1 MNSFEV
7 ALQIAGS
14 VALLLF
20 GLSQIRMGMEE
31 AFGMRLK
38 MILGFGTQTGLR
50 AFMTGLWATLGL
62 QSSTATA
69 LLAASFVK
77 RALID
82 GQMAQI
88 VLLGAN
94 VGTALTALVVST
106 GIEAVA
112 PILVLI
118 GYAMHRRNGAIPAG
132 IGSGLIGV
140 GLMLISLALLDDAT
154 APIRNSEALAA
165 FLSMLDNAAPV
176 ALVLAAGLAVLCSS
190 SLAAVLV
197 VLSLPMPPALTVVMV
212 LGANLGGALPAV
224 LATANEGIAARRLT
238 VGNLMIRAIGCLIA
252 FPFSGMIAQGLDA
265 LPVRQTDLAVEAHV
279 AFNVVL
285 AVLIWPAVKA
295 VTRLVAWMIPD
306 DEAHVSD
313 SSHWLDAALLDTP
326 QLALAGASR
335 EVLAIGD
342 MAERMLRQ
350 TRSAFGAN
358 DISHL
363 AAVGELEKRI
373 DRRQQEVKNYLS
385 RLGNTATET
394 DRRRAINILDYVIN
408 LEHVGDIIEKG
419 LAPERIEAPQVL
431 DTLTRQ
437 GRLPPVVAVLV
448 PSIDSQTRAREL
460 PGNRVFA
467 DVLADE
473 LLPQVAAHL
482 GVAPDPARTVLAG
495 ASYGGL
501 AAATVA
507 LSRPDAFGNAL
518 SMSGSFWWAPGDA
531 DTDGTPWMADQVAR
545 RTSPPPVRFFLSA
558 GLFESGRRGT
568 AGILETSRI
577 LRDTLRLRG
586 YDVTWRTYAGGHD
599 YLVWRGALADGLIAL
614 FGNPETAGSP

>member
-69 LLAASFVK
+69 LLTASFVK

-265 LPVRQTDLAVEAHV
+265 LPFRQTGLAVEAHV

-285 AVLIWPAVKA
+285 AVLIWPAVKG

-358 DISHL
+358 DTSHL
-363 AAVGELEKRI
+363 AAVGELEERI

-419 LAPERIEAPQVL
+419 LAPAVRKKIGLGLRFSNEGYHELDRMFLMTQENLRMAQTVFMTSDRDMARKLVELKVGIRNFERLSSQRHL
-431 DTLTRQ
+431 M
-437 GRLPPVVAVLV
+437 RL
-448 PSIDSQTRAREL
+448 RAGE
-460 PGNRVFA
+460 P
-467 DVLADE
+467 E
-473 LLPQVAAHL
+473 
-482 GVAPDPARTVLAG
+482 
-495 ASYGGL
+495 
-501 AAATVA
+501 
-507 LSRPDAFGNAL
+507 SR
-518 SMSGSFWWAPGDA
+518 
-531 DTDGTPWMADQVAR
+531 
-545 RTSPPPVRFFLSA
+545 
-558 GLFESGRRGT
+558 
-568 AGILETSRI
+568 ETSSLHLDI
-577 LRDTLRLRG
+577 LRDLKRINAHAVAIAHPILDEEGLLIESRLRSVK
-586 YDVTWRTYAGGHD
+586 DKKKQK
-599 YLVWRGALADGLIAL
+599 
-614 FGNPETAGSP
+614 

>member
-69 LLAASFVK
+69 LLTASFMK

-265 LPVRQTDLAVEAHV
+265 LPFRQTGLAVEAHV

-285 AVLIWPAVKA
+285 AVLIWPAVKG

-335 EVLAIGD
+335 EVLTIGD

-350 TRSAFGAN
+350 TRSAFGTN
-358 DISHL
+358 DTSHL
-363 AAVGELEKRI
+363 AAVGELEERI

-419 LAPERIEAPQVL
+419 LAPAVRKKIGLGLRFSNEGYHELDRMFLMTQENLRMAQTVFMTSDRDMARKLVELKVGIRNFERLSSQRHL
-431 DTLTRQ
+431 M
-437 GRLPPVVAVLV
+437 RL
-448 PSIDSQTRAREL
+448 RAGE
-460 PGNRVFA
+460 P
-467 DVLADE
+467 E
-473 LLPQVAAHL
+473 
-482 GVAPDPARTVLAG
+482 
-495 ASYGGL
+495 
-501 AAATVA
+501 
-507 LSRPDAFGNAL
+507 SR
-518 SMSGSFWWAPGDA
+518 
-531 DTDGTPWMADQVAR
+531 
-545 RTSPPPVRFFLSA
+545 
-558 GLFESGRRGT
+558 
-568 AGILETSRI
+568 ETSSLHLDI
-577 LRDTLRLRG
+577 LRDLKRINAHAAAIAHPILDEEGLLIESRLRSVK
-586 YDVTWRTYAGGHD
+586 DKKKQK
-599 YLVWRGALADGLIAL
+599 
-614 FGNPETAGSP
+614 

>member
-69 LLAASFVK
+69 LLTASFMK

-265 LPVRQTDLAVEAHV
+265 LPFRQTALAVEAHV

-285 AVLIWPAVKA
+285 AVLIWPAVKG

-335 EVLAIGD
+335 EVLTIGD

-350 TRSAFGAN
+350 TRSAFGTN
-358 DISHL
+358 DTSHL
-363 AAVGELEKRI
+363 AAVGELEERI

-419 LAPERIEAPQVL
+419 LAPAVRKKIGLGLRFSNEGYHELDRMFLMTQENLRMAQTVFMTSDRDMARKLVELKVGIRIFERLSSQRHL
-431 DTLTRQ
+431 M
-437 GRLPPVVAVLV
+437 RL
-448 PSIDSQTRAREL
+448 RAGE
-460 PGNRVFA
+460 P
-467 DVLADE
+467 E
-473 LLPQVAAHL
+473 
-482 GVAPDPARTVLAG
+482 
-495 ASYGGL
+495 
-501 AAATVA
+501 
-507 LSRPDAFGNAL
+507 SR
-518 SMSGSFWWAPGDA
+518 
-531 DTDGTPWMADQVAR
+531 
-545 RTSPPPVRFFLSA
+545 
-558 GLFESGRRGT
+558 
-568 AGILETSRI
+568 ETSSLHLDI
-577 LRDTLRLRG
+577 LRDLKRINAHAAAIAHPILDEEGLLIESRLRSVK
-586 YDVTWRTYAGGHD
+586 DKKKQK
-599 YLVWRGALADGLIAL
+599 
-614 FGNPETAGSP
+614 

>member
-69 LLAASFVK
+69 LLTASFMK

-265 LPVRQTDLAVEAHV
+265 LPFRQTGLAVEAHV

-285 AVLIWPAVKA
+285 AVLIWPAVKG

-335 EVLAIGD
+335 EVLTIGD

-350 TRSAFGAN
+350 TRSAFGTN
-358 DISHL
+358 DTSHL
-363 AAVGELEKRI
+363 AAVGELEERI

-419 LAPERIEAPQVL
+419 LAPAVRKKIGLGLRFSNEGYHELDRMFLMTQENLRMAQTVFMTSDRDMARKLVELKVGIRIFERLSSQRHL
-431 DTLTRQ
+431 M
-437 GRLPPVVAVLV
+437 RL
-448 PSIDSQTRAREL
+448 RAGE
-460 PGNRVFA
+460 P
-467 DVLADE
+467 E
-473 LLPQVAAHL
+473 
-482 GVAPDPARTVLAG
+482 
-495 ASYGGL
+495 
-501 AAATVA
+501 
-507 LSRPDAFGNAL
+507 SR
-518 SMSGSFWWAPGDA
+518 
-531 DTDGTPWMADQVAR
+531 
-545 RTSPPPVRFFLSA
+545 
-558 GLFESGRRGT
+558 
-568 AGILETSRI
+568 ETSSLHLDI
-577 LRDTLRLRG
+577 LRDLKRINAHAAAIAHPILDEEGLLIESRLRSVK
-586 YDVTWRTYAGGHD
+586 DKKKQK
-599 YLVWRGALADGLIAL
+599 
-614 FGNPETAGSP
+614 

>member
-265 LPVRQTDLAVEAHV
+265 LPFRQTGLAVEAHV

-313 SSHWLDAALLDTP
+313 SSHWLDAAWLDTP

-358 DISHL
+358 DTSHL
-363 AAVGELEKRI
+363 AALGELEERI

-419 LAPERIEAPQVL
+419 LAPAVRKKIGLGLRFSNEGYHELDRMFLMTQENLRMAQTVFMTSDRDMARKLVELKVGIRNFERLSSQRHL
-431 DTLTRQ
+431 M
-437 GRLPPVVAVLV
+437 RL
-448 PSIDSQTRAREL
+448 RAGE
-460 PGNRVFA
+460 P
-467 DVLADE
+467 E
-473 LLPQVAAHL
+473 
-482 GVAPDPARTVLAG
+482 
-495 ASYGGL
+495 
-501 AAATVA
+501 
-507 LSRPDAFGNAL
+507 SR
-518 SMSGSFWWAPGDA
+518 
-531 DTDGTPWMADQVAR
+531 
-545 RTSPPPVRFFLSA
+545 
-558 GLFESGRRGT
+558 
-568 AGILETSRI
+568 ETSSLHLDI
-577 LRDTLRLRG
+577 LRDLKRINAHAVAIAHPILDEEGLLIESRLRSVK
-586 YDVTWRTYAGGHD
+586 DKKKQK
-599 YLVWRGALADGLIAL
+599 
-614 FGNPETAGSP
+614 

>member
-69 LLAASFVK
+69 LLTASFVK

-238 VGNLMIRAIGCLIA
+238 VGNLMIRVIGCLIA

-265 LPVRQTDLAVEAHV
+265 LPFRQTALAVEAHV

-285 AVLIWPAVKA
+285 AVLIWPAVKG

-358 DISHL
+358 DTSHL
-363 AAVGELEKRI
+363 AAVGELEERI

-419 LAPERIEAPQVL
+419 LAPAVRKKIGLGLRFSNEGYHELDRMFLMTQENLRMAQTVFMTSDRDMARKLVELKVGIRIFERLSSQRHL
-431 DTLTRQ
+431 M
-437 GRLPPVVAVLV
+437 RL
-448 PSIDSQTRAREL
+448 RAGE
-460 PGNRVFA
+460 P
-467 DVLADE
+467 E
-473 LLPQVAAHL
+473 
-482 GVAPDPARTVLAG
+482 
-495 ASYGGL
+495 
-501 AAATVA
+501 
-507 LSRPDAFGNAL
+507 SR
-518 SMSGSFWWAPGDA
+518 
-531 DTDGTPWMADQVAR
+531 
-545 RTSPPPVRFFLSA
+545 
-558 GLFESGRRGT
+558 
-568 AGILETSRI
+568 ETSSLHLDI
-577 LRDTLRLRG
+577 LRDLKRINAHAVAIAHPILDEEGLLIESRLRSVK
-586 YDVTWRTYAGGHD
+586 DKKKQK
-599 YLVWRGALADGLIAL
+599 
-614 FGNPETAGSP
+614 

>member
-69 LLAASFVK
+69 LLTASFVK

-265 LPVRQTDLAVEAHV
+265 LPFRQTALAVEAHV

-285 AVLIWPAVKA
+285 AVLIWPAVKG

-335 EVLAIGD
+335 EVLTIGD

-350 TRSAFGAN
+350 TRSAFGTN
-358 DISHL
+358 DTSHL
-363 AAVGELEKRI
+363 AAVGELEERI

-394 DRRRAINILDYVIN
+394 DQRRAINILDYVIN

-419 LAPERIEAPQVL
+419 LAPAVRKKIGLGLRFSNEGYHELDRMFLMTQENLRMAQTVFMTSDRDMARKLVELKVGIRNFERLSSQRHL
-431 DTLTRQ
+431 M
-437 GRLPPVVAVLV
+437 RL
-448 PSIDSQTRAREL
+448 RAGE
-460 PGNRVFA
+460 P
-467 DVLADE
+467 E
-473 LLPQVAAHL
+473 
-482 GVAPDPARTVLAG
+482 
-495 ASYGGL
+495 
-501 AAATVA
+501 
-507 LSRPDAFGNAL
+507 SR
-518 SMSGSFWWAPGDA
+518 
-531 DTDGTPWMADQVAR
+531 
-545 RTSPPPVRFFLSA
+545 
-558 GLFESGRRGT
+558 
-568 AGILETSRI
+568 ETSSLHLDI
-577 LRDTLRLRG
+577 LRDLKRINAHAAAIAHPILDEEGLLIESRLRSVK
-586 YDVTWRTYAGGHD
+586 DKKKQK
-599 YLVWRGALADGLIAL
+599 
-614 FGNPETAGSP
+614 

>member
-265 LPVRQTDLAVEAHV
+265 LPFRQTGLAVEAHV

-285 AVLIWPAVKA
+285 AVLIWPAVKG

-358 DISHL
+358 DTSHL
-363 AAVGELEKRI
+363 AAVAELEERI

-419 LAPERIEAPQVL
+419 LAPAVRKKIGLGLRFSNEGYHELDRMFLMTQENLRMAQTVFMTSDRDMARKLVELKVGIRNFERLSSQRHL
-431 DTLTRQ
+431 M
-437 GRLPPVVAVLV
+437 RL
-448 PSIDSQTRAREL
+448 RAGE
-460 PGNRVFA
+460 P
-467 DVLADE
+467 E
-473 LLPQVAAHL
+473 
-482 GVAPDPARTVLAG
+482 
-495 ASYGGL
+495 
-501 AAATVA
+501 
-507 LSRPDAFGNAL
+507 SR
-518 SMSGSFWWAPGDA
+518 
-531 DTDGTPWMADQVAR
+531 
-545 RTSPPPVRFFLSA
+545 
-558 GLFESGRRGT
+558 
-568 AGILETSRI
+568 ETSSLHLDI
-577 LRDTLRLRG
+577 LRDLKRINAHAVAIAHPILDEEGLLIESRLRSVK
-586 YDVTWRTYAGGHD
+586 DKKKQK
-599 YLVWRGALADGLIAL
+599 
-614 FGNPETAGSP
+614 

>member
-69 LLAASFVK
+69 LLTASFVK

-265 LPVRQTDLAVEAHV
+265 LPFRQTGLAVEAHV

-285 AVLIWPAVKA
+285 AVLIWPAVKG

-342 MAERMLRQ
+342 MAESMLRQ

-358 DISHL
+358 DTSHL
-363 AAVGELEKRI
+363 AAVGELEERI

-419 LAPERIEAPQVL
+419 LAPAVRKKIGLGLRFSNEGYHELDRMFLMTQENLRMAQTVFMTSDRDMARKLVELKVGIRNFERLSSQRHL
-431 DTLTRQ
+431 M
-437 GRLPPVVAVLV
+437 RL
-448 PSIDSQTRAREL
+448 RAGE
-460 PGNRVFA
+460 P
-467 DVLADE
+467 E
-473 LLPQVAAHL
+473 
-482 GVAPDPARTVLAG
+482 
-495 ASYGGL
+495 
-501 AAATVA
+501 
-507 LSRPDAFGNAL
+507 SR
-518 SMSGSFWWAPGDA
+518 
-531 DTDGTPWMADQVAR
+531 
-545 RTSPPPVRFFLSA
+545 
-558 GLFESGRRGT
+558 
-568 AGILETSRI
+568 ETSSLHLDI
-577 LRDTLRLRG
+577 LRDLKRINAHAVAIAHPILDEEGLLIESRLRSVK
-586 YDVTWRTYAGGHD
+586 DKKKQK
-599 YLVWRGALADGLIAL
+599 
-614 FGNPETAGSP
+614 

>member
-69 LLAASFVK
+69 LLTASFVK

-265 LPVRQTDLAVEAHV
+265 LPFRQTALAVEAHV

-285 AVLIWPAVKA
+285 AVLIWPAVKG

-350 TRSAFGAN
+350 TRSAFGTN
-358 DISHL
+358 DTSHL
-363 AAVGELEKRI
+363 AAVGELEERI

-419 LAPERIEAPQVL
+419 LAPAVRKKIGLGLRFSNEGYHELDRMFLMTQENLRMAQTVFMTSDRDMARKLVELKVGIRIFERLSSQRHL
-431 DTLTRQ
+431 M
-437 GRLPPVVAVLV
+437 RL
-448 PSIDSQTRAREL
+448 RAGE
-460 PGNRVFA
+460 P
-467 DVLADE
+467 E
-473 LLPQVAAHL
+473 
-482 GVAPDPARTVLAG
+482 
-495 ASYGGL
+495 
-501 AAATVA
+501 
-507 LSRPDAFGNAL
+507 SR
-518 SMSGSFWWAPGDA
+518 
-531 DTDGTPWMADQVAR
+531 
-545 RTSPPPVRFFLSA
+545 
-558 GLFESGRRGT
+558 
-568 AGILETSRI
+568 ETSSLHLDI
-577 LRDTLRLRG
+577 LRDLKRINAHAVAIAHPILDEEGLLIESRLRSVK
-586 YDVTWRTYAGGHD
+586 DKKKQK
-599 YLVWRGALADGLIAL
+599 
-614 FGNPETAGSP
+614 

>member
-69 LLAASFVK
+69 LLTASFVK

-265 LPVRQTDLAVEAHV
+265 LPFRQTALAVEAHV

-285 AVLIWPAVKA
+285 AVLIWPAVKG

-350 TRSAFGAN
+350 TRSAFGTN
-358 DISHL
+358 DTSHL
-363 AAVGELEKRI
+363 AAVGELEERI

-419 LAPERIEAPQVL
+419 LAPAVRKKIGLGLRFSNEGYHELDRMFLMTQENLRMAQTVFMTSDRDMARKLVELKVGIRNFERLSSQRHL
-431 DTLTRQ
+431 M
-437 GRLPPVVAVLV
+437 RL
-448 PSIDSQTRAREL
+448 RAGE
-460 PGNRVFA
+460 P
-467 DVLADE
+467 E
-473 LLPQVAAHL
+473 
-482 GVAPDPARTVLAG
+482 
-495 ASYGGL
+495 
-501 AAATVA
+501 
-507 LSRPDAFGNAL
+507 SR
-518 SMSGSFWWAPGDA
+518 
-531 DTDGTPWMADQVAR
+531 
-545 RTSPPPVRFFLSA
+545 
-558 GLFESGRRGT
+558 
-568 AGILETSRI
+568 ETSSLHLDI
-577 LRDTLRLRG
+577 LRDLKRINAHAVAIAHPILDEEGLLIESRLRSVK
-586 YDVTWRTYAGGHD
+586 DKKKQK
-599 YLVWRGALADGLIAL
+599 
-614 FGNPETAGSP
+614 

>member
-69 LLAASFVK
+69 LLTASFVK

-238 VGNLMIRAIGCLIA
+238 VGNLMIRVIGCLIA

-265 LPVRQTDLAVEAHV
+265 LPFRQTALAVEAHV

-285 AVLIWPAVKA
+285 AVLIWPAVKG

-358 DISHL
+358 DTSHL
-363 AAVGELEKRI
+363 AAVGELEERI

-419 LAPERIEAPQVL
+419 LAPAVRKKIGLGLRFSNEGYHELDRMFLMTQENLRMAQTVFMTSDRDMARKLVELKVGIRNFERLSSQRHL
-431 DTLTRQ
+431 M
-437 GRLPPVVAVLV
+437 RL
-448 PSIDSQTRAREL
+448 RAGE
-460 PGNRVFA
+460 P
-467 DVLADE
+467 E
-473 LLPQVAAHL
+473 
-482 GVAPDPARTVLAG
+482 
-495 ASYGGL
+495 
-501 AAATVA
+501 
-507 LSRPDAFGNAL
+507 SR
-518 SMSGSFWWAPGDA
+518 
-531 DTDGTPWMADQVAR
+531 
-545 RTSPPPVRFFLSA
+545 
-558 GLFESGRRGT
+558 
-568 AGILETSRI
+568 ETSSLHLDI
-577 LRDTLRLRG
+577 LRDLKRINAHAVAIAHPILDEEGLLIESRLRSVK
-586 YDVTWRTYAGGHD
+586 DKKKQK
-599 YLVWRGALADGLIAL
+599 
-614 FGNPETAGSP
+614 

>member
-265 LPVRQTDLAVEAHV
+265 LPFRQTGLAVEAHV

-358 DISHL
+358 DTSHL
-363 AAVGELEKRI
+363 AALGELEERI

-419 LAPERIEAPQVL
+419 LAPAVRKKIGLGLRFSNEGYHELDRMFLMTQENLRMAQTVFMTSDRDMARKLVELKVGIRNFERLSSQRHL
-431 DTLTRQ
+431 M
-437 GRLPPVVAVLV
+437 RL
-448 PSIDSQTRAREL
+448 RAGE
-460 PGNRVFA
+460 P
-467 DVLADE
+467 E
-473 LLPQVAAHL
+473 
-482 GVAPDPARTVLAG
+482 
-495 ASYGGL
+495 
-501 AAATVA
+501 
-507 LSRPDAFGNAL
+507 SR
-518 SMSGSFWWAPGDA
+518 
-531 DTDGTPWMADQVAR
+531 
-545 RTSPPPVRFFLSA
+545 
-558 GLFESGRRGT
+558 
-568 AGILETSRI
+568 ETSSLHLDI
-577 LRDTLRLRG
+577 LRDLKRINAHAVAIAHPILDEEGLLIESRLRSVK
-586 YDVTWRTYAGGHD
+586 DKKKQK
-599 YLVWRGALADGLIAL
+599 
-614 FGNPETAGSP
+614 

>member
-69 LLAASFVK
+69 LLTASFVK

-118 GYAMHRRNGAIPAG
+118 GYAIHRRKGAIPAG

-265 LPVRQTDLAVEAHV
+265 LPFRQTGLAVEAHV

-285 AVLIWPAVKA
+285 AVLIWPAVKG

-313 SSHWLDAALLDTP
+313 SSHWLDAALLETP

-358 DISHL
+358 DTSHL
-363 AAVGELEKRI
+363 AAVGELEERI

-419 LAPERIEAPQVL
+419 LAPAVRKKIGLGLRFSNEGYHELDRMFLMTQENLRMAQTVFMTSDRDMARKLVELKVGIRNFERLSSQRHL
-431 DTLTRQ
+431 M
-437 GRLPPVVAVLV
+437 RL
-448 PSIDSQTRAREL
+448 RAGE
-460 PGNRVFA
+460 P
-467 DVLADE
+467 E
-473 LLPQVAAHL
+473 
-482 GVAPDPARTVLAG
+482 
-495 ASYGGL
+495 
-501 AAATVA
+501 
-507 LSRPDAFGNAL
+507 SR
-518 SMSGSFWWAPGDA
+518 
-531 DTDGTPWMADQVAR
+531 
-545 RTSPPPVRFFLSA
+545 
-558 GLFESGRRGT
+558 
-568 AGILETSRI
+568 ETSSLHLDI
-577 LRDTLRLRG
+577 LRDLKRINAHAVAIAHPILDEEGLLIESRLRSVK
-586 YDVTWRTYAGGHD
+586 DKKKQK
-599 YLVWRGALADGLIAL
+599 
-614 FGNPETAGSP
+614 

>member
-69 LLAASFVK
+69 LLTASFMK

-265 LPVRQTDLAVEAHV
+265 LPFRQTALAVEAHV

-285 AVLIWPAVKA
+285 AVLIWPAVKG

-335 EVLAIGD
+335 EVLTIGD

-350 TRSAFGAN
+350 TRSAFGTN
-358 DISHL
+358 DTSHL
-363 AAVGELEKRI
+363 AAVGELEERI

-419 LAPERIEAPQVL
+419 LAPAVRKKIGLGLRFSNEGYHELDRMFLMTQENLRMAQTVFMTSDRDMARKLVELKVGIRNFERLSSQRHL
-431 DTLTRQ
+431 M
-437 GRLPPVVAVLV
+437 RL
-448 PSIDSQTRAREL
+448 RAGE
-460 PGNRVFA
+460 P
-467 DVLADE
+467 E
-473 LLPQVAAHL
+473 
-482 GVAPDPARTVLAG
+482 
-495 ASYGGL
+495 
-501 AAATVA
+501 
-507 LSRPDAFGNAL
+507 SR
-518 SMSGSFWWAPGDA
+518 
-531 DTDGTPWMADQVAR
+531 
-545 RTSPPPVRFFLSA
+545 
-558 GLFESGRRGT
+558 
-568 AGILETSRI
+568 ETSSLHLDI
-577 LRDTLRLRG
+577 LRDLKRINAHAVAIAHPILDEEGLLIESRLRSVK
-586 YDVTWRTYAGGHD
+586 DKKKQK
-599 YLVWRGALADGLIAL
+599 
-614 FGNPETAGSP
+614 

>member
-69 LLAASFVK
+69 LLTASFVK

-265 LPVRQTDLAVEAHV
+265 LPFRQTALAVEAHV

-285 AVLIWPAVKA
+285 AVLIWPAVKG

-358 DISHL
+358 DTSHL
-363 AAVGELEKRI
+363 AAVGELEERI

-419 LAPERIEAPQVL
+419 LAPAVRKKIGLGLRFSNEGYHELDRMFLMTQENLRMAQTVFMTSDRDMARKLVELKVGIRNFERLSSQRHL
-431 DTLTRQ
+431 M
-437 GRLPPVVAVLV
+437 RL
-448 PSIDSQTRAREL
+448 RAGE
-460 PGNRVFA
+460 P
-467 DVLADE
+467 E
-473 LLPQVAAHL
+473 
-482 GVAPDPARTVLAG
+482 
-495 ASYGGL
+495 
-501 AAATVA
+501 
-507 LSRPDAFGNAL
+507 SR
-518 SMSGSFWWAPGDA
+518 
-531 DTDGTPWMADQVAR
+531 
-545 RTSPPPVRFFLSA
+545 
-558 GLFESGRRGT
+558 
-568 AGILETSRI
+568 ETSSLHLDI
-577 LRDTLRLRG
+577 LRDLKRINAHAVAIAHPILDEEGLLIESRLRSVK
-586 YDVTWRTYAGGHD
+586 DKKKQK
-599 YLVWRGALADGLIAL
+599 
-614 FGNPETAGSP
+614 

>member
-69 LLAASFVK
+69 LLTASFVK

-265 LPVRQTDLAVEAHV
+265 LPFRQTGLAVEAHV

-285 AVLIWPAVKA
+285 AVLIWPAVKG

-358 DISHL
+358 DTSHL
-363 AAVGELEKRI
+363 AAVGELEERI

-419 LAPERIEAPQVL
+419 LSPAVRKKIGLGLRFSNEGYHELDRMFLMTQENLRMAQTVFMTSDRDMARKLVELKVGIRNFERLSSQRHLMRLRAGEPE
-431 DTLTRQ
+431 
-437 GRLPPVVAVLV
+437 
-448 PSIDSQTRAREL
+448 
-460 PGNRVFA
+460 
-467 DVLADE
+467 
-473 LLPQVAAHL
+473 
-482 GVAPDPARTVLAG
+482 
-495 ASYGGL
+495 
-501 AAATVA
+501 
-507 LSRPDAFGNAL
+507 SR
-518 SMSGSFWWAPGDA
+518 
-531 DTDGTPWMADQVAR
+531 
-545 RTSPPPVRFFLSA
+545 
-558 GLFESGRRGT
+558 
-568 AGILETSRI
+568 ETSSLHLDI
-577 LRDTLRLRG
+577 LRDLKRINAHAVAIAHPILDEEGLLIESRLRSVK
-586 YDVTWRTYAGGHD
+586 DKKKQK
-599 YLVWRGALADGLIAL
+599 
-614 FGNPETAGSP
+614 

>member
-69 LLAASFVK
+69 LLTASFVK

-265 LPVRQTDLAVEAHV
+265 LPFRQTGLAVEAHV

-285 AVLIWPAVKA
+285 AVLIWPAVKG

-350 TRSAFGAN
+350 TRSAFGTN
-358 DISHL
+358 DTSHL
-363 AAVGELEKRI
+363 AAVGELEERI

-419 LAPERIEAPQVL
+419 LAPAVRKKIGLGLRFSNEGYHELDRMFLMTQENLRMAQTVFMTSDRDMARKLVELKVGIRNFERLSSQRHL
-431 DTLTRQ
+431 M
-437 GRLPPVVAVLV
+437 RL
-448 PSIDSQTRAREL
+448 RAGE
-460 PGNRVFA
+460 P
-467 DVLADE
+467 E
-473 LLPQVAAHL
+473 
-482 GVAPDPARTVLAG
+482 
-495 ASYGGL
+495 
-501 AAATVA
+501 
-507 LSRPDAFGNAL
+507 SR
-518 SMSGSFWWAPGDA
+518 
-531 DTDGTPWMADQVAR
+531 
-545 RTSPPPVRFFLSA
+545 
-558 GLFESGRRGT
+558 
-568 AGILETSRI
+568 ETSSLHLDI
-577 LRDTLRLRG
+577 LRDLKRINAHAVAIAHPILDEEGLLIESRLRSVK
-586 YDVTWRTYAGGHD
+586 DKKKQK
-599 YLVWRGALADGLIAL
+599 
-614 FGNPETAGSP
+614 

>member
-69 LLAASFVK
+69 LLTASFVK

-238 VGNLMIRAIGCLIA
+238 VGNLMIRVIGCLIA

-265 LPVRQTDLAVEAHV
+265 LPFRQTALAVEAHV

-285 AVLIWPAVKA
+285 AVLIWPAVKG

-350 TRSAFGAN
+350 TRSAFGTN
-358 DISHL
+358 DTSHL
-363 AAVGELEKRI
+363 AAVGELEERI

-419 LAPERIEAPQVL
+419 LAPAVRKKIGLGLRFSNEGYHELDRMFLMTQENLRMAQTVFMTSDRDMARKLVELKVGIRNFERLSSQRHL
-431 DTLTRQ
+431 M
-437 GRLPPVVAVLV
+437 RL
-448 PSIDSQTRAREL
+448 RAGE
-460 PGNRVFA
+460 P
-467 DVLADE
+467 E
-473 LLPQVAAHL
+473 
-482 GVAPDPARTVLAG
+482 
-495 ASYGGL
+495 
-501 AAATVA
+501 
-507 LSRPDAFGNAL
+507 SR
-518 SMSGSFWWAPGDA
+518 
-531 DTDGTPWMADQVAR
+531 
-545 RTSPPPVRFFLSA
+545 
-558 GLFESGRRGT
+558 
-568 AGILETSRI
+568 ETSSLHLDI
-577 LRDTLRLRG
+577 LRDLKRINAHAVAIAHPILDEEGLLIESRLRSVK
-586 YDVTWRTYAGGHD
+586 DKKKQK
-599 YLVWRGALADGLIAL
+599 
-614 FGNPETAGSP
+614 

>member
-265 LPVRQTDLAVEAHV
+265 LPFRQTGLAVEAHV

-285 AVLIWPAVKA
+285 AVLIWPAVKG

-358 DISHL
+358 DTSHL
-363 AAVGELEKRI
+363 AALGELEERI

-419 LAPERIEAPQVL
+419 LAPAVRKKIGLGLRFSNEGYHELDRMFLMTQENLRMAQTVFMTSDRDMARKLVELKVGIRNFERLSSQRHL
-431 DTLTRQ
+431 M
-437 GRLPPVVAVLV
+437 RL
-448 PSIDSQTRAREL
+448 RAGE
-460 PGNRVFA
+460 P
-467 DVLADE
+467 E
-473 LLPQVAAHL
+473 
-482 GVAPDPARTVLAG
+482 
-495 ASYGGL
+495 
-501 AAATVA
+501 
-507 LSRPDAFGNAL
+507 SR
-518 SMSGSFWWAPGDA
+518 
-531 DTDGTPWMADQVAR
+531 
-545 RTSPPPVRFFLSA
+545 
-558 GLFESGRRGT
+558 
-568 AGILETSRI
+568 ETSSLHLDI
-577 LRDTLRLRG
+577 LRDLKRINAHAVAIAHPILDEEGLLIESRLRSVK
-586 YDVTWRTYAGGHD
+586 DKKKQK
-599 YLVWRGALADGLIAL
+599 
-614 FGNPETAGSP
+614 

>member
-265 LPVRQTDLAVEAHV
+265 LPFRQTGLAVEAHV

-285 AVLIWPAVKA
+285 AVLIWPAVKG

-358 DISHL
+358 DTSHL
-363 AAVGELEKRI
+363 AAVGELEERI

-419 LAPERIEAPQVL
+419 LAPAVRKKIGLGLRFSNEGYHELDRMFLMTQENLRMAQTVFMTSDRDMARKLVELKVGIRNFERLSSQRHL
-431 DTLTRQ
+431 M
-437 GRLPPVVAVLV
+437 RL
-448 PSIDSQTRAREL
+448 RAGE
-460 PGNRVFA
+460 P
-467 DVLADE
+467 E
-473 LLPQVAAHL
+473 
-482 GVAPDPARTVLAG
+482 
-495 ASYGGL
+495 
-501 AAATVA
+501 
-507 LSRPDAFGNAL
+507 SR
-518 SMSGSFWWAPGDA
+518 
-531 DTDGTPWMADQVAR
+531 
-545 RTSPPPVRFFLSA
+545 
-558 GLFESGRRGT
+558 
-568 AGILETSRI
+568 ETSSLHLDI
-577 LRDTLRLRG
+577 LRDLKRINAHAVAIAHPILDEEGLLIESRLRSVK
-586 YDVTWRTYAGGHD
+586 DKKKQK
-599 YLVWRGALADGLIAL
+599 
-614 FGNPETAGSP
+614 